1 MAKGMIT
8 KRAGNWQVKLDIGI
22 DPSTGKRK
30 QGSKTF
36 KYRKDAEAYLASTLN
51 DLNRDQFLIPSKLTV
66 GEYLEDWLNTVAK
79 VKTSPITYINYR
91 NKLYRH
97 VVPLLGKLLL
107 KDLHQGHLS
116 KLYADIQ
123 MTNSPTT
130 ALHVHRIV
138 HSALEHA
145 VNNAEILFKNVAK
158 KAVKPRKLRQE
169 ANILSIPE
177 LNRVLEAS
185 QDSVYHPVFLLLAY
199 SGMRRSEV
207 LGLRLRDIDF
217 DNSMISVIKTIKQ
230 SPTKGAQLIYGE
242 TKTKRSTRPID
253 LSTTALL
260 SLKGQ
265 RERLE
270 AAAAILGIN
279 LSPDMYIFGDVTT
292 GEPMRPQTLSQ
303 AWRRL
308 RQKLNLPEVKLKD
321 LRHTHASA
329 LIAAG
334 VHPKIISERLGHTN
348 IGITMDIYGH
358 LMPGASRQAADQFEG
373 LMQAEPKLVP

>member
-1 MAKGMIT
+1 MAKGMIS

-22 DPSTGKRK
+22 DPATGKRK

-36 KYRKDAEAYLASTLN
+36 RLRKDAEAYLASTLN
-51 DLNRDQFLIPSKLTV
+51 DLNHDQFLIPSKLTV
-66 GEYLEDWLNTVAK
+66 ATYLEDWLNNVAK
-79 VKTSPITYINYR
+79 VKTSRLTYVNYR

-97 VVPLLGKLLL
+97 VIPMVGQLLL
-107 KDLHQGHLS
+107 SDLHQEHLS

-123 MTNSPTT
+123 VTNSPTT
-130 ALHVHRIV
+130 ALHVHRII

-145 VNNAEILFKNVAK
+145 VNKAEILFKNVAK
-158 KAVKPRKLRQE
+158 KAVTPKQVRQE
-169 ANILSIPE
+169 ASILSIPE

-185 QDSVYHPVFLLLAY
+185 QGSAYHPVLLLLAY

-217 DNSMISVIKTIKQ
+217 EHSMISVITTVKQ
-230 SPTKGAQLIYGE
+230 DPSAGSELIYGQ

-253 LSTTALL
+253 LSTTAIL

-270 AAAAILGIN
+270 AAASILGID
-279 LSPDMYIFGDVTT
+279 LSPDMYVFGDITT
-292 GEPMRPQTLSQ
+292 GQPMRPQTLSK
-303 AWRRL
+303 AWRKL
-308 RQKLNLPEVKLKD
+308 RRKLNLPDVKLKD

-334 VHPKIISERLGHTN
+334 VHPKIISERLGHSN
-348 IGITMDIYGH
+348 ISITMDTYGH
-358 LMPGASRQAADQFEG
+358 LMPGASRLAADQFEG
-373 LMQAEPKLVP
+373 LMQEEPELVS